1 MTVQVEAEVKRQVA
15 VRTDLVVL
23 ALTVVA
29 ATGVWSLWTQVAGVD
44 LVVRRGESTQ
54 TVGAAAVVLTVLVTA
69 GLGLVLLRFLAARTR
84 DGLRVWTIVASVVSV
99 ISLLGPL
106 GATTMAA
113 GLALASL
120 HAVTALVLV
129 AGLRQVRRPGQS
141 AA

>member
-1 MTVQVEAEVKRQVA
+1 MTVQVEAEVERQVA

-23 ALTVVA
+23 ALTMVA
-29 ATGVWSLWTQVAGVD
+29 ATGVWSFWTQVAGVD
-44 LVVRRGESTQ
+44 LVVHRGESTQ

-69 GLGLVLLRFLAARTR
+69 GLGLGLLRFLVARTK

-99 ISLLGPL
+99 FSLLGPL
-106 GATTMAA
+106 GATTVAA

-120 HAVTALVLV
+120 HAVTAVVLV
-129 AGLRQVRRPGQS
+129 VGLRQVRRPGQS